1 MSVSSGGCSLAPG
14 DALPA
19 AALPVADPLDSVGVY
34 VAQNLLPQTFD
45 VFVAEQLQPPEN
57 PDIRTH
63 PWYRTWDAAVS
74 ATGDTTEA
82 TTSMIILGI
91 IFKTIANPRFF
102 ADRVLFLKTMLDA
115 RFTSAIVRD
124 ALVTCETEGV
134 YSLYDPE
141 EEYPSAQMLL
151 RKLCVAYGL

>member
-1 MSVSSGGCSLAPG
+1 MSV
-14 DALPA
+14 ALPA
-19 AALPVADPLDSVGVY
+19 APQETVGVY
-34 VAQNLLPQTFD
+34 VAQNLSPQTFD
-45 VFVAEQLQPPEN
+45 VFVAEQLPLSEN

-74 ATGDTTEA
+74 AAIDTTEA
-82 TTSMIILGI
+82 TSSMIILGI
-91 IFKTIANPRFF
+91 IFKTITNPRFA
-102 ADRVLFLKTMLDA
+102 ADRVPFLKTMLDA

-124 ALVTCETEGV
+124 ALDTCETEGV

-141 EEYPSAQMLL
+141 EKYPSAQMLL